1 MFMPGPPQL
10 SEAEVKA
17 GEKEAAQTIKAVIT
31 GSILLYLYNKADVE
45 SSSLSSV
52 SDRFR

>member
-31 GSILLYLYNKADVE
+31 GSILLYLCKLDWAGMVQCPII
-45 SSSLSSV
+45 
-52 SDRFR
+52 